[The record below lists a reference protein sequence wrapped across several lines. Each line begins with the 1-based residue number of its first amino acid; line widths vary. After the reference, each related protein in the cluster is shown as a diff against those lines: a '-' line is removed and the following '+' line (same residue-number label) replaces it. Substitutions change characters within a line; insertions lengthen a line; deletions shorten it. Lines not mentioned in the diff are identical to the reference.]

1 LIKKLM
7 LVLVGTGVSLFLC
20 EGIIRVTLPQAL
32 YSSQN
37 LIVPDSLAGTRFRPN
52 AVGYIV
58 AESEP
63 IEIRTNRFGM
73 RDDDVELLKPDRTF
87 RILNLGDSFG
97 AGHGVHQDSSYSELL
112 EKQLN
117 ASLVPDLHVDVLN
130 ASVPGY
136 DPRNEYLYYLHY
148 GRAFTPDL
156 VVLGLYVGND
166 FSTLPSAAVQNPA
179 SPPERPPAFAL
190 RRLTYGIRHFLG
202 THSHL
207 YIFLRRTFDHLLDR
221 WNLTRLFGNN
231 LDIYERELSSHALAR
246 YDRNVSYLDSLR
258 QQCAADSVPLILV
271 VIPTIFQID
280 SSFLSS
286 KIIDFYG
293 LDESRFDWSKP
304 QQRIHEHFD
313 GQHGVAVIDMRDHLI
328 NPELRYYLPRDNHW
342 NGTAHAVAAD
352 VLAKL
357 IRTRY
362 LP

>member
-1 LIKKLM
+1 M
-7 LVLVGTGVSLFLC
+7 LALVGTGVGLFLC
-20 EGIIRVTLPQAL
+20 EGIVRVTLPQVL
-32 YSSQN
+32 YSSQY
-37 LIVPDSLAGTRFRPN
+37 LIIPDSLTGSRFRPN

-63 IEIRTNRFGM
+63 IEIRINRLGM
-73 RDDDVELLKPDRTF
+73 RDDDFEVTKPAHTF

-117 ASLVPDLHVDVLN
+117 ASLNHDMRVEVLN

-136 DPRNEYLYYLHY
+136 DPQNEYLYYLHY

-166 FSTLPSAAVQNPA
+166 FSILPQSTGQNLGA
-179 SPPERPPAFAL
+179 SPKRPLAFEL
-190 RRLTYGIRHFLG
+190 RRLTSGMRHFFG

-207 YIFLRRTFDHLLDR
+207 YIFLRRSFDHLLDR

-231 LDIYERELSSHALAR
+231 LEIYERQLSENAR
-246 YDRNVSYLDSLR
+246 AKYERSFSYLDSLR
-258 QQCAADSVPLILV
+258 QMCADDGVPVVLV

-280 SSFLSS
+280 SSFLSN

-293 LDESRFDWSKP
+293 LDESRFDWLKP
-304 QQRIHEHFD
+304 QTLIREHFN
-313 GQHGVAVIDMRDHLI
+313 GQSGVDVVDMEQHLR
-328 NPELRYYLPRDNHW
+328 NPVLKYYLPRDNHW

-352 VLAKL
+352 VLAAL

-362 LP
+362 LR